1 MLLQAILIGIWAGIA
16 GVEQFNGTESL
27 HRPIVSGLVVG
38 LILGDVKTGLMAG
51 ATMELAWLGLVPL
64 AGAQPPNIVI
74 GGIAGIVTVLLGK
87 QSPELALGV
96 AVPFAVLAQVLIN
109 LLFTIYSPIMHK
121 ADEYAKE
128 GNIKGIDMINFSG
141 PVVLFAFNFLII
153 FSLILFGAD
162 KVEPLISALP
172 EKLVGGFKV
181 ASGMMPAVGFA
192 MLLNIM
198 LKKEYVPFMIGGFV
212 LAAFLGMDLLAIT
225 LLAVAIALYDYYT
238 KSSSAASASAV
249 KIEEDCEDGI

>member
-1 MLLQAILIGIWAGIA
+1 MLLQAILVGIWAGIA
-16 GVEQFNGTESL
+16 GIEQFNGTESL
-27 HRPIVSGLVVG
+27 HRPIISGLVVG

-74 GGIAGIVTVLLGK
+74 GGIAGIVTVLVGK
-87 QSPELALGV
+87 QSPELALGI

-109 LLFTIYSPIMHK
+109 LLFTAYSPIMHK

-153 FSLILFGAD
+153 FALILFGAD
-162 KVEPLISALP
+162 KVGPLISALP

-198 LKKEYVPFMIGGFV
+198 LKKEYVPFLIIGFV
-212 LAAFLGMDLLAIT
+212 FAAFLGMDLLAIT
-225 LLAVAIALYDYYT
+225 LMAVAIALYDYYT
-238 KSSSAASASAV
+238 KSSSGKEQV
-249 KIEEDCEDGI
+249 KVEEVYEDGI

>member
-1 MLLQAILIGIWAGIA
+1 MLLQAILVGIWAGIA
-16 GVEQFNGTESL
+16 GIEQFNGTESL

-38 LILGDVKTGLMAG
+38 LILGDVKTGLIAG

-74 GGIAGIVTVLLGK
+74 GGIAGIVTVLVGK
-87 QSPELALGV
+87 QSPELALGI

-109 LLFTIYSPIMHK
+109 LLFTAYSPIMHK

-153 FSLILFGAD
+153 FALILFGAD
-162 KVEPLISALP
+162 KVGPLISALP

-198 LKKEYVPFMIGGFV
+198 LKKEYVPFLIIGFV
-212 LAAFLGMDLLAIT
+212 FAAFLGMDLLAIT
-225 LLAVAIALYDYYT
+225 LMAVAIALYDYYT
-238 KSSSAASASAV
+238 KSSAGKEQV
-249 KIEEDCEDGI
+249 KVEEVYEDGI

>member
-1 MLLQAILIGIWAGIA
+1 MLLQAILVGIWAGIA
-16 GVEQFNGTESL
+16 GIEQFNGTESL

-38 LILGDVKTGLMAG
+38 LILGDIKTGLMAG

-74 GGIAGIVTVLLGK
+74 GGIAGIVTVLVGK
-87 QSPELALGV
+87 QSPELALGI

-109 LLFTIYSPIMHK
+109 LLFTAYSPIMHK

-162 KVEPLISALP
+162 KVGPLISALP

-198 LKKEYVPFMIGGFV
+198 LKKEYVPFLIIGFV
-212 LAAFLGMDLLAIT
+212 FAAFLGMDLLAIT
-225 LLAVAIALYDYYT
+225 LMAVAIALYDYYT
-238 KSSSAASASAV
+238 KSSSGKEQV
-249 KIEEDCEDGI
+249 KVEEVYEDGI

>member
-1 MLLQAILIGIWAGIA
+1 MLLQAILVGIWAGIA
-16 GVEQFNGTESL
+16 GIEQFNGTESL

-74 GGIAGIVTVLLGK
+74 GGIAGIVTVLVGK
-87 QSPELALGV
+87 QSPELALGI

-109 LLFTIYSPIMHK
+109 LLFTAYSPIMHK

-153 FSLILFGAD
+153 FALILFGAD
-162 KVEPLISALP
+162 KVGPLLSALP

-198 LKKEYVPFMIGGFV
+198 LKKEYVPFLIIGFV
-212 LAAFLGMDLLAIT
+212 FAAFLGMDLLAIT
-225 LLAVAIALYDYYT
+225 LMAVAIALYDYYT
-238 KSSSAASASAV
+238 KSSSGKEQV
-249 KIEEDCEDGI
+249 KVEEVYEDGI

>member
-1 MLLQAILIGIWAGIA
+1 MLLQAILVGIWAGIA
-16 GVEQFNGTESL
+16 GIEQFNGTESL

-38 LILGDVKTGLMAG
+38 LILGDIKTGLMAG

-74 GGIAGIVTVLLGK
+74 GGIAGIVTVLVGK
-87 QSPELALGV
+87 QSPELALGI

-109 LLFTIYSPIMHK
+109 LLFTAYSPIMHK

-153 FSLILFGAD
+153 FALILFGAD
-162 KVEPLISALP
+162 KVGPLISALP

-181 ASGMMPAVGFA
+181 ASGIMPAVGFA

-198 LKKEYVPFMIGGFV
+198 LKKEYVPFLIIGFV
-212 LAAFLGMDLLAIT
+212 FAAFLGMDLLAIT
-225 LLAVAIALYDYYT
+225 LMAVAIALYDYYT
-238 KSSSAASASAV
+238 KSSSGKEQV
-249 KIEEDCEDGI
+249 KVEEVYEDGI

>member
-1 MLLQAILIGIWAGIA
+1 MLLQAILVGIWAGIA
-16 GVEQFNGTESL
+16 GIEQFNGTESL

-96 AVPFAVLAQVLIN
+96 AVPFAVLAQILIN
-109 LLFTIYSPIMHK
+109 LLFTAYSPIMHK
-121 ADEYAKE
+121 ADEYAKA
-128 GNIKGIDMINFSG
+128 GDTKGIDKINFSG
-141 PVVLFAFNFLII
+141 PVVLFVFNFLII
-153 FSLILFGAD
+153 FALILLGAD
-162 KVEPLISALP
+162 KVEPLISSLP

-198 LKKEYVPFMIGGFV
+198 LKKEYVPFLIGGFV
-212 LAAFLGMDLLAIT
+212 LAAYLGMDPLAIT
-225 LLAVAIALYDYYT
+225 LLGVAVALYDFYT
-238 KSSSAASASAV
+238 KNSTATATKQV
-249 KIEEDCEDGI
+249 KVEEDYEDGI

>member
-1 MLLQAILIGIWAGIA
+1 MLLQAILVGIWAGIA
-16 GVEQFNGTESL
+16 GIEQFNGTESL
-27 HRPIVSGLVVG
+27 PRPIVSGLVVG
-38 LILGDVKTGLMAG
+38 LILGDIKTGLMAG

-74 GGIAGIVTVLLGK
+74 GGIAGIVTVLVGK
-87 QSPELALGV
+87 QSPELALGI

-109 LLFTIYSPIMHK
+109 LLFTAYSPIMHK

-153 FSLILFGAD
+153 FALILFGAD
-162 KVEPLISALP
+162 KVGPLISALP

-198 LKKEYVPFMIGGFV
+198 LKKEYVPFLIIGFV
-212 LAAFLGMDLLAIT
+212 FAAFLGMDLLAIT
-225 LLAVAIALYDYYT
+225 LMAVAIALYDYYT
-238 KSSSAASASAV
+238 KSSSGKEQV
-249 KIEEDCEDGI
+249 KVEEVYEDGI

>member
-1 MLLQAILIGIWAGIA
+1 MLLQAILVGIWAGIA
-16 GVEQFNGTESL
+16 GIEQFNGTESL

-74 GGIAGIVTVLLGK
+74 GGIAGIVTVLVGK
-87 QSPELALGV
+87 QSPELALGI

-109 LLFTIYSPIMHK
+109 LLFTAYSPIMHK

-153 FSLILFGAD
+153 FALILFGAD
-162 KVEPLISALP
+162 KVGPLISALP

-181 ASGMMPAVGFA
+181 ASGMMPAVGFP

-198 LKKEYVPFMIGGFV
+198 LKKEYVPFLIIGFV
-212 LAAFLGMDLLAIT
+212 FAAFLGMDLLAIT
-225 LLAVAIALYDYYT
+225 LMAVAIALYDYYT
-238 KSSSAASASAV
+238 KSSAGKEQV
-249 KIEEDCEDGI
+249 KVEEVYEDGI

>member
-1 MLLQAILIGIWAGIA
+1 MLLQAILVGIWAGIA
-16 GVEQFNGTESL
+16 GIEQFNGTESL

-74 GGIAGIVTVLLGK
+74 GGIAGIVTVLVGK
-87 QSPELALGV
+87 QSPELALGI

-109 LLFTIYSPIMHK
+109 LLFTAYSPIMHK

-153 FSLILFGAD
+153 FVLILFGAD
-162 KVEPLISALP
+162 KVGPLISALP

-198 LKKEYVPFMIGGFV
+198 LKKEYVPFLIIGFV
-212 LAAFLGMDLLAIT
+212 FAAFLGMDLLAIT
-225 LLAVAIALYDYYT
+225 LMAVAIALYDYYT
-238 KSSSAASASAV
+238 KSSSGKEQV
-249 KIEEDCEDGI
+249 KVEEVYEDGI